1 MTYYTNSN
9 QIKELITSL
18 TNLEVRDLGALES
31 LSDVTVLLFDNLSS
45 CRLPEYSIRTDLL
58 LRLRPDWMGTI
69 FELMKKNRKVY
80 LHCGE
85 WCRALHREDPEGF
98 RFVPCND
105 PVMIDDCT
113 CLIAT
118 QTITSSAMLDALKD
132 LLEPIR
138 FGEGIAIRL
147 GEQTSDLGVKPLL
160 TFDRADY
167 KYMCLKLEELVSKTM
182 HQRDTWKDRFFY
194 KALEADSRDLCSH
207 CKEDMRKAFYDKG
220 DEEAALK
227 WRPGDYACGCTD
239 RKRCKDYS
247 WESFEDAYLEDY
259 ARDIKV
265 EEFVS
270 DISSD
275 EEGECNASTDEECE
289 CNDCSFKREKAN
301 EQSDSSLNQ

>member
-18 TNLEVRDLGALES
+18 TNLEVRDLSALES

-85 WCRALHREDPEGF
+85 WCRVLQREDPAGF

-118 QTITSSAMLDALKD
+118 QTITAHPPCWM
-132 LLEPIR
+132 P
-138 FGEGIAIRL
+138 
-147 GEQTSDLGVKPLL
+147 
-160 TFDRADY
+160 
-167 KYMCLKLEELVSKTM
+167 SKIC
-182 HQRDTWKDRFFY
+182 WNP
-194 KALEADSRDLCSH
+194 SGSG
-207 CKEDMRKAFYDKG
+207 KG
-220 DEEAALK
+220 
-227 WRPGDYACGCTD
+227 
-239 RKRCKDYS
+239 
-247 WESFEDAYLEDY
+247 
-259 ARDIKV
+259 
-265 EEFVS
+265 
-270 DISSD
+270 
-275 EEGECNASTDEECE
+275 
-289 CNDCSFKREKAN
+289 
-301 EQSDSSLNQ
+301 

>member
-9 QIKELITSL
+9 QIKELMTSL

-31 LSDVTVLLFDNLSS
+31 LSDMTVLIFDNLFS
-45 CRLPEYSIRTDLL
+45 CLLPEYPMRSDLL

-69 FELMKKNRKVY
+69 FELMKKNEKVY
-80 LHCGE
+80 LHWGE
-85 WCRALHREDPEGF
+85 WCRVLYREDPGDF
-98 RFVPCND
+98 RFVPCNN
-105 PVMIDDCT
+105 PVMVDDCT
-113 CLIAT
+113 WPDRYSGHHNLFHVGCHH
-118 QTITSSAMLDALKD
+118 

-138 FGEGIAIRL
+138 LGEGIAIRL
-147 GEQTSDLGVKPLL
+147 GDQTSDCEVKSLL

-167 KYMCLKLEELVSKTM
+167 RYMCLKLEELVGKTM
-182 HQRDTWKDRFFY
+182 HQRDTWKDHFFY

-227 WRPGDYACGCTD
+227 WRPGDYAGGCDD

-247 WESFEDAYLEDY
+247 WESFEDTYFENY

-270 DISSD
+270 DISS
-275 EEGECNASTDEECE
+275 SDEECE
-289 CNDCSFKREKAN
+289 CNACSLKEKAN
-301 EQSDSSLNQ
+301 EQSDGSLNQ